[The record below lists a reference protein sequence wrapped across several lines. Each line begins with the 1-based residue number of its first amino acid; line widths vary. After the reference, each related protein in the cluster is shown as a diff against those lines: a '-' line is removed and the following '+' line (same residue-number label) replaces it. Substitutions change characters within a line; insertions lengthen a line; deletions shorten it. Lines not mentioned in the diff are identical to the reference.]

1 MVLAVPF
8 PLKKN
13 KKTIVVAIEYALI
26 ENAEKDEEQ
35 SSCSFLELCCDSGD
49 KTVTLILLQR
59 RDYFYRSFDFL
70 PLSYSGRLHTRRT
83 THTLLIQHRPRGRQS
98 VLLTLSV

>member
-13 KKTIVVAIEYALI
+13 QKKTVGWQYKYALI

-35 SSCSFLELCCDSGD
+35 SSCSFLELCCDSGV
-49 KTVTLILLQR
+49 KTVKLILLQR
-59 RDYFYRSFDFL
+59 RD
-70 PLSYSGRLHTRRT
+70 
-83 THTLLIQHRPRGRQS
+83 
-98 VLLTLSV
+98 

>member
-8 PLKKN
+8 PLKKTN
-13 KKTIVVAIEYALI
+13 QKNSGVAIEYALI

-49 KTVTLILLQR
+49 KTLKLILLQR
-59 RDYFYRSFDFL
+59 RD
-70 PLSYSGRLHTRRT
+70 
-83 THTLLIQHRPRGRQS
+83 
-98 VLLTLSV
+98 